1 MPHTISCEGLGP
13 GQIWISWSQK
23 ESSGH
28 IHLSIIQ
35 NNFIG
40 ADLDKSEAVL
50 VGSITHWKI
59 IESP

>member
-1 MPHTISCEGLGP
+1 MIYPLDDSVGP
-13 GQIWISWSQK
+13 GY
-23 ESSGH
+23 

-35 NNFIG
+35 NDFIG

-50 VGSITHWKI
+50 VESITHWKI